1 MLGKHFPDAEVR
13 VGEEEDAAAL
23 EAWLAGA

>member
-13 VGEEEDAAAL
+13 VGEEGEAAAL
-23 EAWLAGA
+23 EAWLKGA